1 MQEVSEAPIRI
12 YAGGVYDIFHVG
24 HAKSLEQAKKAFK
37 TVYAIAGVAGH
48 EDSESHKGH
57 TLMTEA
63 ERAENIKNCKWVDEV
78 ICPCPWTPTKQF
90 LDDQQIDYHA
100 HDHKPRES
108 PQELREI
115 QELGKLFETQRTEGV
130 STSEVITRIIK
141 KREAFL
147 EQLLKEGYSRD
158 DLNLSLLSY
167 LALKVN
173 KMFGKV
179 FRCQKRNNNKKK
191 Q

>member
-1 MQEVSEAPIRI
+1 MQEVLDAPIRI
-12 YAGGVYDIFHVG
+12 YADGVYDIFHVG

-48 EDSESHKGH
+48 EDSESFKGQ

-100 HDHKPRES
+100 HKPNEK
-108 PQELREI
+108 QELREI
-115 QELGKLFETQRTEGV
+115 QQLGKLFETQRTEGV
-130 STSEVITRIIK
+130 STSEVIKRIIK

-167 LALKVN
+167 LALKIN
-173 KMFGKV
+173 KVFGKV
-179 FRCQKRNNNKKK
+179 FRCQKRKDNKRKLW
-191 Q
+191 